1 MKAKFGMIVVA
12 GSGKIGG
19 HVASKN
25 RSGAYFRTKTT
36 PLNPQT
42 PYQQETRSM
51 LASVS
56 KSWGSLTVEQ
66 RASFDA
72 AAKQF
77 GKTNVFGDAYT
88 PTGKNFFTQIN
99 INRLLMAQTVLTT
112 PPAPVSVPF
121 MSIDEVAEDTGN
133 MVLTLSSSLANTY
146 YVKIRSTKKLVG
158 GVNFIKN
165 MYKLLAVQVGLGTT
179 SQTVDAAVFTARFGE
194 TFEGEERYGF
204 NIQIVDKATGIPGTP
219 YSAIIETTS
228 A

>member
-1 MKAKFGMIVVA
+1 
-12 GSGKIGG
+12 
-19 HVASKN
+19 
-25 RSGAYFRTKTT
+25 
-36 PLNPQT
+36 
-42 PYQQETRSM
+42 
-51 LASVS
+51 
-56 KSWGSLTVEQ
+56 
-66 RASFDA
+66 
-72 AAKQF
+72 
-77 GKTNVFGDAYT
+77 
-88 PTGKNFFTQIN
+88 
-99 INRLLMAQTVLTT
+99 
-112 PPAPVSVPF
+112 